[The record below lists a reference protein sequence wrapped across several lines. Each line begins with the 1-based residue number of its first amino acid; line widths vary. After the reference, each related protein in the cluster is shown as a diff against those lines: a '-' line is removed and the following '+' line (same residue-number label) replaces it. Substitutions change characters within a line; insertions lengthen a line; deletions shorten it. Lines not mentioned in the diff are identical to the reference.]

1 MWITAYKT
9 LSQMAELAEQHD
21 VVFAVE
27 TLNTKVDHAGYPL
40 SQIEDTVRL
49 VEAVDSPR
57 IRILFD
63 IYHAQVEEGNVI
75 QGLRDHFELIGH
87 IHVADV
93 PRSTRARHGRDQ
105 LSQGGVGSEGVGLRR
120 RFGTGSFSIG

>member
-1 MWITAYKT
+1 M
-9 LSQMAELAEQHD
+9 
-21 VVFAVE
+21 
-27 TLNTKVDHAGYPL
+27 
-40 SQIEDTVRL
+40 RL

-93 PRSTRARHGRDQ
+93 PGRHEPGTGEINYPKVASA
-105 LSQGGVGSEGVGLRR
+105 LKELGYEGVVGLEAFPLADDLEAMN
-120 RFGTGSFSIG
+120 RFRDALA

>member
-1 MWITAYKT
+1 MW
-9 LSQMAELAEQHD
+9 S
-21 VVFAVE
+21 FAVE

-93 PRSTRARHGRDQ
+93 PGRHEPGTGEINYPKVASA
-105 LSQGGVGSEGVGLRR
+105 LKELGYEGVVGLEAFPLADDLEAMN
-120 RFGTGSFSIG
+120 RFRDALA